1 VCNRSTFFFSV
12 RTAVVDAHIAESTPA
27 TEVKSP
33 STLLRGRAVLATLFL
48 SGFMLFGGGLYYFV
62 LLVPVLTDTFH
73 WSRAAT
79 GGLVSSFWLAAP
91 IALLGG
97 ALLHSFGP
105 RTMLAAGVII
115 EATCLLAFSGTSSLS
130 VMYALR
136 ALMGLGKVLY
146 AVTIPI
152 LVARW
157 FRHRFALGCAVAW
170 SGWHVG
176 GLVLS
181 WLGGVLLEH
190 YSWRTTS
197 VAVAAGMFVVGLV
210 PALLIIPRDR
220 KVVLQGSRGKGTPEA
235 ANSNFGIYRQLFTS
249 AFFWVIAGGTVCCWF
264 VYSGTLAH
272 QAALVEEGGVTARSA
287 SWALGSTAAFAALGT
302 LGLGWLAERWSL
314 AAVGILEHALLATGV
329 VGLLVFAHSGSSA
342 ALVLHVVCFGA
353 AIGGCDIFW
362 TTLLKHRVGE
372 TAFSYGYGVWYFFV
386 VITLLIAPIV
396 SGHLYDLTGSY
407 TTAVLVL
414 LAAAVAAGVIG
425 LAACRGLAS
434 AEFKHGFSHGR

>member
-1 VCNRSTFFFSV
+1 MSP
-12 RTAVVDAHIAESTPA
+12 AESALSTDIPTPA
-27 TEVKSP
+27 SL
-33 STLLRGRAVLATLFL
+33 SRGRAVLAALFL

-62 LLVPVLTDTFH
+62 LLLPVLTEQFH

-79 GGLVSSFWLAAP
+79 GGLVSTFWLAAP

-97 ALLHSFGP
+97 VLLRRFGP
-105 RTMLAAGVII
+105 RTMLATGVII
-115 EATCLLAFSGTSSLS
+115 EASCLLAFSATSSLPL
-130 VMYALR
+130 MYFLR

-152 LVARW
+152 LVSRW

-181 WLGGVLLEH
+181 WLGGMLLERF
-190 YSWRTTS
+190 SWRITS
-197 VAVAAGMFVVGLV
+197 MVVAVGMIVIGLL
-210 PALLIIPRDR
+210 PALLAIPKER
-220 KVVLQGSRGKGTPEA
+220 KDLAAAPRASRADFRPSGGDL
-235 ANSNFGIYRQLFTS
+235 GIYRQLFTS
-249 AFFWVIAGGTVCCWF
+249 TFFWVIAAGTICCWF

-272 QAALVEEGGVTARSA
+272 QAALIEEAGVTARWA

-314 AAVGILEHALLATGV
+314 AALGMLEHTLLCTGI
-329 VGLLVFAHSGSSA
+329 VGLLLFAHTGSGA

-362 TTLLKHRVGE
+362 TTLLRQRVGE
-372 TAFSYGYGVWYFFV
+372 TTFSYGYGVWYFFV
-386 VITLLIAPIV
+386 VITLLIAPVV
-396 SGHLYDLTGSY
+396 SGYLYDLSGSY

-414 LAAAVAAGVIG
+414 LGAAGAAATIGFVASPRTSG
-425 LAACRGLAS
+425 
-434 AEFKHGFSHGR
+434 

>member
-1 VCNRSTFFFSV
+1 M
-12 RTAVVDAHIAESTPA
+12 ADAHIGGSTLA
-27 TEVKSP
+27 SAAKSP
-33 STLLRGRAVLATLFL
+33 STLSRGRAVLAALFL

-79 GGLVSSFWLAAP
+79 GGLVSTFWLAAP

-97 ALLHSFGP
+97 VLLHRFGP
-105 RTMLAAGVII
+105 RTMLATGVII
-115 EATCLLAFSGTSSLS
+115 EATCLLAFSATSSLS
-130 VMYALR
+130 VMYVLR

-152 LVARW
+152 LVTRW

-190 YSWRTTS
+190 YSWRATS

-210 PALLIIPRDR
+210 PALLVIPRDR
-220 KVVLQGSRGKGTPEA
+220 KLVLQGSSGEGAPKA
-235 ANSNFGIYRQLFTS
+235 AFSNLSIYRQLFTS
-249 AFFWVIAGGTVCCWF
+249 AFFWVIAAGTVCCWF

-272 QAALVEEGGVTARSA
+272 QAALVEEAGVTARWA
-287 SWALGSTAAFAALGT
+287 SWALASTAAFAALGT
-302 LGLGWLAERWSL
+302 LGLGWLADRWSL
-314 AAVGILEHALLATGV
+314 AAVGILEHALLATGI
-329 VGLLVFAHSGSSA
+329 VGLLAFAHTGSSA

-372 TAFSYGYGVWYFFV
+372 TTFSYGYGVWYFFV
-386 VITLLIAPIV
+386 VITLLIAPV
-396 SGHLYDLTGSY
+396 VAGHLYDLSGSY

-425 LAACRGLAS
+425 FAASPRATR
-434 AEFKHGFSHGR
+434 AEA

>member
-1 VCNRSTFFFSV
+1 VAEQ
-12 RTAVVDAHIAESTPA
+12 AVSPAESELPPDVVT
-27 TEVKSP
+27 SP
-33 STLLRGRAVLATLFL
+33 SLLSRGRAVLAALFL

-62 LLVPVLTDTFH
+62 LLVPVLTEQFH
-73 WSRAAT
+73 WSRAVT
-79 GGLVSSFWLAAP
+79 GGLVSTFWLAAP

-97 ALLHSFGP
+97 VLLRRFGP
-105 RTMLAAGVII
+105 RTILTVGVII
-115 EATCLLAFSGTSSLS
+115 EASCLLAFSATSSLP
-130 VMYALR
+130 VMYLLR

-181 WLGGVLLEH
+181 WLGGMMLERF
-190 YSWRTTS
+190 SWRTTS
-197 VAVAAGMFVVGLV
+197 VIVAAGMIVIGLLPARLAIPKDRRAV
-210 PALLIIPRDR
+210 PSVPQA
-220 KVVLQGSRGKGTPEA
+220 SGTDSGA
-235 ANSNFGIYRQLFTS
+235 AGGDLGIYRQLFTS
-249 AFFWVIAGGTVCCWF
+249 SFFWVIAAGTICCWF

-272 QAALVEEGGVTARSA
+272 QAALVEEAGVTARWA

-314 AAVGILEHALLATGV
+314 AAVGILEHSLLCAGI
-329 VGLLVFAHSGSSA
+329 VGLLLFAHTGSGA

-362 TTLLKHRVGE
+362 TTLLKQRVGE
-372 TAFSYGYGVWYFFV
+372 TTFSYGYGVWYFFV

-396 SGHLYDLTGSY
+396 SGYLYDLSGSY

-414 LAAAVAAGVIG
+414 LGAAVAAGAIG
-425 LAACRGLAS
+425 FASSPRTSGAARA
-434 AEFKHGFSHGR
+434 